1 MAKTKSKVFGGT
13 TSKPR
18 KSSKAKAAKAA
29 KAAKEALAKI
39 SKPLSKTPPPFRNH
53 VNILSRV
60 AGGANRPRCA
70 YLKRWIDISNNAVSF
85 NAWNRNVAWCLFA
98 YV

>member
-1 MAKTKSKVFGGT
+1 MT

-18 KSSKAKAAKAA
+18 KPSKAKAAKAA

-53 VNILSRV
+53 IVDKKASKELGGLGVQASRH
-60 AGGANRPRCA
+60 GCDR
-70 YLKRWIDISNNAVSF
+70 LRWRIN
-85 NAWNRNVAWCLFA
+85 
-98 YV
+98 